1 MDGLEPAAGP
11 AKTRELID
19 GFLDST
25 QWNDFRFRDDDI
37 VVVSPAKAGTTW
49 TLALLVQLL
58 HGAPEVA
65 RVGNI
70 CRWIDFGLG
79 QEGRMEAVEAQ
90 AHRRVMK
97 SHLPADALVIS
108 PRAKYLFV
116 ARDGR
121 DVAWSEHNHMFNTT
135 DEFFQD
141 VNAGRPKDLPAVTRP
156 SGDVH
161 EYYRDWLAGTAG
173 MGDFWGHVRSW
184 WALRDQPNVYL
195 LHYQNLKDDLAGRAA
210 DIATYLGIAVDPET
224 MERAVKHA
232 GFAHMKARADEMFPG
247 LPVVGGA
254 QTFINKGS
262 NGRWRAVLSEGEVAA
277 YEARAVAELGP
288 DCAAWLATGKL

>member
-1 MDGLEPAAGP
+1 MDGLEPDAGP
-11 AKTRELID
+11 VKTRELID
-19 GFLDST
+19 GVLDST
-25 QWNDFRFRDDDI
+25 PWNDFRFRDDDI
-37 VVVSPAKAGTTW
+37 VVVSPPKAGTTW
-49 TLALLVQLL
+49 TLALLVQLI

-70 CRWIDFGLG
+70 CRWIDFSLDK
-79 QEGRMEAVEAQ
+79 QGRMEAVEAQ
-90 AHRRVMK
+90 THRRVMK

-121 DVAWSEHNHMFNTT
+121 DVAWSEHNHMFNSM
-135 DEFFQD
+135 DEFFES
-141 VNAGRPKDLPAVTRP
+141 VNAVRPAGLPRVTRP

-161 EYYRDWLAGTAG
+161 AYFRDWLAGTAG

-184 WALRDQPNVYL
+184 WALRNQPNVYL
-195 LHYQNLKDDLAGRAA
+195 LHYQNLTDDLAGRAR
-210 DIATYLGIAVDPET
+210 DIADYLGIEVDPET
-224 MERAVKHA
+224 MARAVTHA
-232 GFAHMKARADEMFPG
+232 GFGHMKARADEMFPG
-247 LPVVGGA
+247 LPTVGGA

-262 NGRWRAVLSEGEVAA
+262 NGRWRAVLSPQEVAA

>member
-1 MDGLEPAAGP
+1 MDGLKPEAGP

-19 GFLDST
+19 GFVDST
-25 QWNDFRFRDDDI
+25 PWNDFRFRDNDI
-37 VVVSPAKAGTTW
+37 VVASPAKAGTTW

-70 CRWIDFGLG
+70 CRWIDFSLG
-79 QEGRMEAVEAQ
+79 QQGRMEAVEAQ
-90 AHRRVMK
+90 THRRVMK

-108 PRAKYLFV
+108 PRAKYIFV

-121 DVAWSEHNHMFNTT
+121 DVAWSEHNHMLNST
-135 DEFFQD
+135 DEFFQG
-141 VNAGRPKDLPAVTRP
+141 VNAGRPKGLPEVTRP

-161 EYYRDWLAGTAG
+161 EYYRDWMSGMAG

-184 WALRDQPNVYL
+184 WALRDQPNVYM

-210 DIATYLGIAVDPET
+210 DIARYLGIEVDSET
-224 MERAVKHA
+224 MTRAVEHA

-262 NGRWRAVLSEGEVAA
+262 NGRWREVLSAQEVAA
-277 YEARAVAELGP
+277 YEARAIAELGP
-288 DCAAWLATGKL
+288 DGAAWLATGRL